1 MTVLDQNNGNMKNL
15 NYKAGINI
23 TLKQHVV
30 VLRTFTTLA
39 LALNYTIILQFDSIG
54 SVSTYESFWHCGKQ
68 FRG

>member
-30 VLRTFTTLA
+30 VLPTFTTLDRFSLKTKGA
-39 LALNYTIILQFDSIG
+39 RERSHIS
-54 SVSTYESFWHCGKQ
+54 
-68 FRG
+68 